1 MVTWTFSILAQGRLA
16 SQWREAFNPS
26 VIIQIHFPINND
38 KVGNE
43 LRSNIQND
51 ADTINIVLGTAIRL
65 LTAKTVETL
74 PK

>member
-1 MVTWTFSILAQGRLA
+1 MVTRTFSILAQGRFA
-16 SQWREAFNPS
+16 SQWREVFSPS
-26 VIIQIHFPINND
+26 VITQIHFPMNND
-38 KVGNE
+38 KEGNE
-43 LRSNIQND
+43 LRSSIQND